1 MHWHLMSDLR
11 FILLYL
17 IYSDMGQLQRVLNS
31 IRYEGTDGPRK
42 ETRARCPENEMMIDK
57 GIWLAG
63 LRNGSTWVALEMGP
77 RARGCM
83 AK

>member
-31 IRYEGTDGPRK
+31 IRYEGTDGNRWAEEGNESKMPRK
-42 ETRARCPENEMMIDK
+42 
-57 GIWLAG
+57 
-63 LRNGSTWVALEMGP
+63 
-77 RARGCM
+77 
-83 AK
+83 